1 MKQTRVI
8 QPPPQAPGPEVI
20 IKDHTLAPGDQVKI
34 SRERG
39 TFTFHDS
46 HLTSAEKIVCN
57 FTGPGGFRSFY
68 ADRVKAVTRK
78 APPPKPG
85 K

>member
-1 MKQTRVI
+1 MKLTKII
-8 QPPPQAPGPEVI
+8 QPAPQERGPEVI
-20 IKDHTLAPGDQVKI
+20 VKGHTLTEGDQVKI

-39 TFTFHDS
+39 TFTYHDS
-46 HLTSAEKIVCN
+46 RLTSADKVVCN

-68 ADRVKAVTRK
+68 ADRVKAITRVASPTK
-78 APPPKPG
+78 SG

>member
-1 MKQTRVI
+1 MKQTRTI
-8 QPPPQAPGPEVI
+8 QPPPQPPGPEVI
-20 IKDHTLAPGDQVKI
+20 ISGHTLTDGDQVKI

-39 TFTFHDS
+39 TFTYHDS
-46 HLTSAEKIVCN
+46 HLTSAEKVVCN

-78 APPPKPG
+78 APPPESRK
-85 K
+85 

>member
-1 MKQTRVI
+1 MKQTKTI
-8 QPPPQAPGPEVI
+8 QPAPQEPGPEVI
-20 IKDHTLAPGDQVKI
+20 VKGHTLTEGDQVKI

-39 TFTFHDS
+39 TFTFHDT
-46 HLTSAEKIVCN
+46 HLTAAEKVVCN